1 MTAPSSETSV
11 LGKTVGDLQQNVV
24 ISDTDIS
31 GTLHYVTD
39 YTGFSSNPT
48 DQQGN
53 YLALKFEVDTPGTD
67 VYVNLAG
74 GTVGWVKLDEDLL
87 HVLKIANKDSQTVQV
102 YYQIGEEK
110 SETKTYSLTG
120 LTLEPSA

>member
-1 MTAPSSETSV
+1 MIAPSSETSV
-11 LGKTVGDLQQNVV
+11 LGKTVSELQQNVV
-24 ISDTDIS
+24 IGDTDIS
-31 GTLHYVTD
+31 GTLHYVAD

-53 YLALKFEVDTPGTD
+53 YLALKFEVDSPDTD

-102 YYQIGEEK
+102 YYQIGEKK

>member
-11 LGKTVGDLQQNVV
+11 LGKTVSELQQNVV

-31 GTLHYVTD
+31 GTLHHVTD

-53 YLALKFEVDTPGTD
+53 YLALKFEVDSPDTD